1 MQQPILSPAPAELP
15 EPALDAVAGGESN
28 TVMPQTDDP

>member
-1 MQQPILSPAPAELP
+1 MNDPASPPEIADLP
-15 EPALDAVAGGESN
+15 EPALASVAGGESN